1 MNEHTEVRVTKW
13 LQNFHYA
20 WCVNE
25 CRRIRESTGDQCK
38 IEREGKDNNS
48 RIAVVRMMTT
58 E

>member
-25 CRRIRESTGDQCK
+25 CRRIKKSTGDQCK
-38 IEREGKDNNS
+38 IEKEGKDKNS
-48 RIAVVRMMTT
+48 RIAVMRIMTN
-58 E
+58 

>member
-13 LQNFHYA
+13 LQKCHYT

-38 IEREGKDNNS
+38 IKREGKDKNS
-48 RIAVVRMMTT
+48 RIAVMRIMTN
-58 E
+58 

>member
-25 CRRIRESTGDQCK
+25 CRRIKASTGDQCK
-38 IEREGKDNNS
+38 IEKEGKDKNS
-48 RIAVVRMMTT
+48 RIAVMRIMTN
-58 E
+58 